1 MTLPELLPEPTNLS
15 DPFRSPIRSSFET
28 HDRNPFTSPTSSQYP
43 DNATTNYSP
52 ETSNSRYY
60 PPQTP
65 NTLAILPIAQ
75 QEQEQQQNKKYEEYV
90 EADAGDGTKAHEQY
104 LNGVPLFLTITSC
117 IVSLFLVALDQTVV
131 STILTKVGDK
141 FKSFEKIGWLTSGF
155 MLPMACLVPSYGNIS
170 IAFGRKW
177 TLVAGIIIF
186 EIG

>member
-60 PPQTP
+60 PPSHPPQTP

-75 QEQEQQQNKKYEEYV
+75 QEQE
-90 EADAGDGTKAHEQY
+90 
-104 LNGVPLFLTITSC
+104 
-117 IVSLFLVALDQTVV
+117 
-131 STILTKVGDK
+131 
-141 FKSFEKIGWLTSGF
+141 
-155 MLPMACLVPSYGNIS
+155 
-170 IAFGRKW
+170 
-177 TLVAGIIIF
+177 
-186 EIG
+186 